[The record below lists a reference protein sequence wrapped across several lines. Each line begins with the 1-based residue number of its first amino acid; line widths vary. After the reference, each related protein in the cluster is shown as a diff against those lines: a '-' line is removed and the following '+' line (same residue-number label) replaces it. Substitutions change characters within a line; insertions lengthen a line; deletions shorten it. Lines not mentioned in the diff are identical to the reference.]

1 MMSVEGCIENH
12 LRVNIDSE
20 RQPGGEMMGP
30 DLCAL
35 GMHPWIKALH
45 CIAPQ
50 TTAVRIFFNLAWLTW
65 LALTVLIWVLH

>member
-35 GMHPWIKALH
+35 GMHPWIKARPGP
-45 CIAPQ
+45 APQ
-50 TTAVRIFFNLAWLTW
+50 TTAVRIFFNLA
-65 LALTVLIWVLH
+65 ALTGLR